1 MLLQLAAEMLDATH
15 RTVVMGILNVGTDSP
30 VRQSVVAQRDAVA
43 RGLAL
48 RDDGAAIVDV
58 GAHSTRTGG
67 REVSAQEEIERVCP
81 VIAALRA
88 EGVAVS
94 VDTWTPAV
102 ARAAAEA
109 GAQLLNDVS
118 ALRDPAM
125 VEVAREH
132 RLAVCVMHMRGDPK
146 RHREADQRYAD
157 IGAEVRAFLL
167 ARAETLTAAGVPQVW
182 LDPGFGFGK
191 SAADNVWLLQALPA
205 LVAAGHPVLVSA
217 SRKGFLS
224 ELLGRGDRQDSP
236 GLLEATLA
244 FNVLAAARGAHVV
257 RVHDVRAVADALRIA
272 DALRSGDSRD
282 SSGFG
287 AAPG

>member
-1 MLLQLAAEMLDATH
+1 MLLQLGADTLDATR

-30 VRQSVVAQRDAVA
+30 VRESVVAQRDAVA

-48 RDDGAAIVDV
+48 YADGAAIVDV

-67 REVSAQEEIERVCP
+67 RDVPPQEEMDRVCP

-94 VDTWTPAV
+94 VDTWTAAV

-118 ALRDPAM
+118 GLRDPAM
-125 VEVAREH
+125 VAVAREH
-132 RLAVCVMHMRGDPK
+132 ALAVCVMHMRGDPK
-146 RHREADQRYAD
+146 RHRDVEQRYAD
-157 IGAEVRAFLL
+157 VGVEVRTFLVERATAL
-167 ARAETLTAAGVPQVW
+167 AAEGVPQVW

-191 SAADNVWLLQALPA
+191 SAADNVRLLHALPA

-244 FNVLAAARGAHVV
+244 FNVLAAERGAHIV
-257 RVHDVRAVADALRIA
+257 RVHDVRAIADALRIV
-272 DALRSGDSRD
+272 DAARG
-282 SSGFG
+282 
-287 AAPG
+287 

>member
-1 MLLQLAAEMLDATH
+1 MLLQLGADTLDATR
-15 RTVVMGILNVGTDSP
+15 RTVIMGILNVGTDSP
-30 VRQSVVAQRDAVA
+30 VRESVVAQRDAVA

-48 RDDGAAIVDV
+48 HADGAAIVDV
-58 GAHSTRTGG
+58 GAHSTRTAG
-67 REVSAQEEIERVCP
+67 RDVPPQEEMDRVCP

-94 VDTWTPAV
+94 VDTWTAAV

-118 ALRDPAM
+118 GLRDPAM
-125 VEVAREH
+125 VAVARAH

-146 RHREADQRYAD
+146 RHRDVEQRYAD
-157 IGAEVRAFLL
+157 IGGEVRTFLL
-167 ARAETLTAAGVPQVW
+167 ERATALRAEGIPQVW

-191 SAADNVWLLQALPA
+191 SAADNVRLLHALPA

-244 FNVLAAARGAHVV
+244 FNVLAAERGAHIV
-257 RVHDVRAVADALRIA
+257 RVHDVRAVAAALRVV
-272 DALRSGDSRD
+272 DAVR
-282 SSGFG
+282 
-287 AAPG
+287 A